1 LGVQARWFDAHAD
14 PAIADFRSRRRPA
27 RLEANVHAIPG
38 RRRLVDCYGHNRVL
52 LGILG
57 YDAGHERAEIM
68 KEPSLTLGP
77 DLVRLIAEIDE
88 FKGRWEALKTLSPDR
103 LSVLRKVA
111 TIESIGSSTRIE
123 GAKLSDTEVEDLLS
137 RAISIKSFKTRD
149 EQEVAGYAEA
159 MDLVFEAYTDMR
171 LTENHIR
178 QLHQTLLR
186 HSDKDARHRGS
197 YKTLPNN
204 VVALDADGRDIGIVF
219 ETTSPFDTP
228 REMETLVAWTRK
240 ALDEEALHP
249 LLVIAV
255 FIVTLLAIHPF
266 QDGNGRLSRV
276 LTTLLLLRAGYAY
289 VPYASLERVIEEN
302 KDLYY
307 KALRRTQAT
316 LESETTDWEPW
327 VGFFLRCLKKQKDG
341 LAARLARE
349 RSEESSETELP
360 ELSILILRALRL
372 KERLTI
378 AQLASITG
386 ANRNTLKVR
395 LRELVAHG
403 RVRQHGKARATW
415 YSL

>member
-1 LGVQARWFDAHAD
+1 
-14 PAIADFRSRRRPA
+14 
-27 RLEANVHAIPG
+27 
-38 RRRLVDCYGHNRVL
+38 
-52 LGILG
+52 
-57 YDAGHERAEIM
+57 
-68 KEPSLTLGP
+68 
-77 DLVRLIAEIDE
+77 
-88 FKGRWEALKTLSPDR
+88 
-103 LSVLRKVA
+103 
-111 TIESIGSSTRIE
+111 
-123 GAKLSDTEVEDLLS
+123 
-137 RAISIKSFKTRD
+137 
-149 EQEVAGYAEA
+149 

-186 HSDKDARHRGS
+186 HSDKDERHRGS
-197 YKTLPNN
+197 YKTLSNN
-204 VVALDADGRDIGIVF
+204 VVAFDADGQEIGVVF

-228 REMETLVAWTRK
+228 REMEALVAWTRK

-249 LLVIAV
+249 LLIIAI
-255 FIVTLLAIHPF
+255 FIVTFLAIHPF
-266 QDGNGRLSRV
+266 QDGNGRLSRA

-307 KALRRTQAT
+307 KALRRTQTT
-316 LESETTDWEPW
+316 LKSETPDWEPW
-327 VGFFLRCLKKQKDG
+327 VRFFLRCLKKQKDS
-341 LAARLARE
+341 LTARLDRE
-349 RSEESSETELP
+349 RIAHGSEADLP
-360 ELSILILRALRL
+360 ELSLQILKALRA

-395 LRELVAHG
+395 LRELVADG